1 MEIKMKKVHI
11 FDLDGTLID
20 SMTQFPKANLRVLE
34 EEGITPPE
42 DVVNIIT
49 PLGYRGAAEYF
60 IKTLGVKAS
69 CPEEI
74 MKRVESYL
82 IYDYTNN
89 IPLKPF
95 VKEYV
100 IKLKKEGFKL
110 YVLTASPH
118 SCTDACLKRNGIF
131 DLFDTVWSS
140 DDFGITK
147 ANPEIY
153 RMAAERIGCNIDDIM
168 FYDDNFTAL
177 ETAKKAGLTVAGVF
191 DPASDDFKE
200 KIVSISDR
208 YVVTFEELMK

>member
-1 MEIKMKKVHI
+1 MKKVHI

-20 SMTQFPKANLRVLE
+20 SMTQFPKANLRVLA

-60 IKTLGVKAS
+60 INTLGVKAS

-82 IYDYTNN
+82 IDDYTNK

-95 VKEYV
+95 VREYV
-100 IKLKKEGFKL
+100 EKLKKERCKL

-118 SCTDACLKRNGIF
+118 SCTDPCLKRNGIYE
-131 DLFDTVWSS
+131 LFDTVWSS

-147 ANPEIY
+147 ANPQIY
-153 RMAAERIGCNIDDIM
+153 RDAADRIGCEISDIM

-177 ETAKKAGLTVAGVF
+177 ETAKKAGLATTGVY
-191 DPASDDFKE
+191 DPASDDFRDG
-200 KIVSISDR
+200 IVATADVCINS
-208 YVVTFEELMK
+208 FEELL

>member
-1 MEIKMKKVHI
+1 MKKVHI

-20 SMTQFPKANLRVLE
+20 SMTQFPKANLRVLA

-60 IKTLGVKAS
+60 INTLGVKAS

-82 IYDYTNN
+82 IDDYTNK

-95 VKEYV
+95 VREYV
-100 IKLKKEGFKL
+100 EKLKKEGCKL

-118 SCTDACLKRNGIF
+118 SCTDPCLKRNGIYE
-131 DLFDTVWSS
+131 LFDTVWSS

-147 ANPEIY
+147 ANPQIY
-153 RMAAERIGCNIDDIM
+153 RDAAERIGCEMSDIM

-177 ETAKKAGLTVAGVF
+177 ETAKKAGLATTGVY
-191 DPASDDFKE
+191 DPASDDFRDG
-200 KIVSISDR
+200 IVATADVCINS
-208 YVVTFEELMK
+208 FEELL

>member
-1 MEIKMKKVHI
+1 MKKVHI

-20 SMTQFPKANLRVLE
+20 SMTQFPKANLRVLA

-60 IKTLGVKAS
+60 INTLGVKAS

-82 IYDYTNN
+82 IDDYTNK
-89 IPLKPF
+89 IPLKSF
-95 VKEYV
+95 VREYV
-100 IKLKKEGFKL
+100 EKLKKEGCKL

-118 SCTDACLKRNGIF
+118 ACTDPCLKRNGIYE
-131 DLFDTVWSS
+131 LFDTVWSS

-147 ANPEIY
+147 ANPQIY
-153 RMAAERIGCNIDDIM
+153 RDAADRIGCEMSDIM

-177 ETAKKAGLTVAGVF
+177 ETAKKAGLATTGVY
-191 DPASDDFKE
+191 DPASDDFRDGIVATADVYINSFKE
-200 KIVSISDR
+200 
-208 YVVTFEELMK
+208 LL

>member
-1 MEIKMKKVHI
+1 MKKVHI

-60 IKTLGVKAS
+60 INTLGVKAS

-82 IYDYTNN
+82 IDDYTNN

-95 VKEYV
+95 VREYV
-100 IKLKKEGFKL
+100 EKLKKDGCKL

-118 SCTDACLKRNGIF
+118 ACTDPCLKRNGIYEF
-131 DLFDTVWSS
+131 FDTVWSS

-147 ANPEIY
+147 ANPQIY
-153 RMAAERIGCNIDDIM
+153 RDAADRIGCDISDIM

-177 ETAKKAGLTVAGVF
+177 ETAKKAGLATTGVY
-191 DPASDDFKE
+191 DPASDDFKDG
-200 KIVSISDR
+200 IVATADIYINS
-208 YVVTFEELMK
+208 FEELM

>member
-1 MEIKMKKVHI
+1 M
-11 FDLDGTLID
+11 
-20 SMTQFPKANLRVLE
+20 LRVLD
-34 EEGITPPE
+34 EEGIPHP
-42 DVVNIIT
+42 DNVVNIIT

-60 IKTLGVKAS
+60 MSIGVKAS

-74 MKRVESYL
+74 MKRVEGYL
-82 IYDYTNN
+82 INDYTNL
-89 IPLKPF
+89 IETKPF

-100 IKLKKEGFKL
+100 KMLKEKGCKL

-118 SCTDACLKRNGIF
+118 SCTDPCLKRNGIY

-147 ANPEIY
+147 ANPQIY
-153 RMAAERIGCNIDDIM
+153 RDAAERIGCDMDDIM

-177 ETAKKAGLTVAGVF
+177 ETAKKAGLATTGVF

-200 KIVSISDR
+200 RIMEISDR
-208 YVVTFEELMK
+208 YVVNFGELMK

>member
-1 MEIKMKKVHI
+1 MKKVHI

-20 SMTQFPKANLRVLE
+20 SMTQFPKANLRVLA

-60 IKTLGVKAS
+60 INTLGVKAS

-82 IYDYTNN
+82 IDDYTNK

-95 VKEYV
+95 VREYV
-100 IKLKKEGFKL
+100 EKLKKEGCKL

-118 SCTDACLKRNGIF
+118 ACTDPCLKRNGIF
-131 DLFDTVWSS
+131 ELFDTVWSS

-147 ANPEIY
+147 ANPQIY
-153 RMAAERIGCNIDDIM
+153 RDAADRIGCDISDIM

-177 ETAKKAGLTVAGVF
+177 ETAKKAGLATTGVY
-191 DPASDDFKE
+191 DPASDDFRDG
-200 KIVSISDR
+200 IVATADIYINS
-208 YVVTFEELMK
+208 FEELM

>member
-1 MEIKMKKVHI
+1 MKKVHI

-20 SMTQFPKANLRVLE
+20 SMTQFPKANLRVLR
-34 EEGITPPE
+34 EEGVTPPD

-60 IKTLGVKAS
+60 INTLGVKAS

-82 IYDYTNN
+82 IDDYTNV

-100 IKLKKEGFKL
+100 EKLKKDGCRL

-118 SCTDACLKRNGIF
+118 ACTDPCLKRNGIYDF
-131 DLFDTVWSS
+131 FDTVWSS

-153 RMAAERIGCNIDDIM
+153 RMAAERIGCDIDDIM

-177 ETAKKAGLTVAGVF
+177 ETAKKAGLTAIGVF

-200 KIVSISDR
+200 SIIRISDR

>member
-1 MEIKMKKVHI
+1 MKKVHI

-20 SMTQFPKANLRVLE
+20 SMTQFPKANLRVLA

-60 IKTLGVKAS
+60 INTLGVKAS

-82 IYDYTNN
+82 IDDYTNK

-95 VKEYV
+95 VREYV
-100 IKLKKEGFKL
+100 EKLKKEGCKL

-118 SCTDACLKRNGIF
+118 SCTDPCLKRNGIYE
-131 DLFDTVWSS
+131 LFDTVWSS

-147 ANPEIY
+147 ANPQIY
-153 RMAAERIGCNIDDIM
+153 RDAAERIGCEMSDIM

-177 ETAKKAGLTVAGVF
+177 ETAKKAGLATTGVY
-191 DPASDDFKE
+191 DPASDDFRDGIVATADVYINSFKE
-200 KIVSISDR
+200 
-208 YVVTFEELMK
+208 LL

>member
-1 MEIKMKKVHI
+1 MKKVHI

-60 IKTLGVKAS
+60 INTLGVKAS

-82 IYDYTNN
+82 IDDYTNN

-95 VKEYV
+95 VREYV
-100 IKLKKEGFKL
+100 EKLKKDGCKL

-118 SCTDACLKRNGIF
+118 ACTDPCLKRNGIYE
-131 DLFDTVWSS
+131 LFDTVWSS

-147 ANPEIY
+147 ANPQIY
-153 RMAAERIGCNIDDIM
+153 RDAAERIGCEMSDIM

-177 ETAKKAGLTVAGVF
+177 ETAKKAGLATTGVY
-191 DPASDDFKE
+191 DPASDDFKDG
-200 KIVSISDR
+200 IVATADIYINS
-208 YVVTFEELMK
+208 FEELM

>member
-1 MEIKMKKVHI
+1 MKKVHI

-20 SMTQFPKANLRVLE
+20 SMTQFPKANLHVLE

-60 IKTLGVKAS
+60 INTLGVKAS

-82 IYDYTNN
+82 IDDYTNN

-95 VKEYV
+95 VSEYV
-100 IKLKKEGFKL
+100 EKLKKEGCKL

-118 SCTDACLKRNGIF
+118 ACTDPCLKRNGIF
-131 DLFDTVWSS
+131 ELFDTVWSS

-147 ANPEIY
+147 ANPQIY
-153 RMAAERIGCNIDDIM
+153 RDAADRIGCDISDIM

-177 ETAKKAGLTVAGVF
+177 ETAKKAGLAATGVY
-191 DPASDDFKE
+191 DPASDDFKDG
-200 KIVSISDR
+200 IVATADIYINS
-208 YVVTFEELMK
+208 FEELM

>member
-1 MEIKMKKVHI
+1 MKKVHI

-20 SMTQFPKANLRVLE
+20 SMTQFPKANLRVLA

-60 IKTLGVKAS
+60 INTLGVKAS

-82 IYDYTNN
+82 IDDYTNK
-89 IPLKPF
+89 IPLKSF
-95 VKEYV
+95 VREYV
-100 IKLKKEGFKL
+100 EKLKKKGCKL

-118 SCTDACLKRNGIF
+118 ACTDPCLKRNGIYE
-131 DLFDTVWSS
+131 LFDTVWSS

-147 ANPEIY
+147 ANPQIY
-153 RMAAERIGCNIDDIM
+153 RDAADRIGCERSDIM

-177 ETAKKAGLTVAGVF
+177 ETAKKAGLATTGVY
-191 DPASDDFKE
+191 DPASDDFRDGIVATADVYINSFKE
-200 KIVSISDR
+200 
-208 YVVTFEELMK
+208 LL

>member
-1 MEIKMKKVHI
+1 MKKVHI

-60 IKTLGVKAS
+60 INTLGVKAS

-82 IYDYTNN
+82 IDDYTNK

-95 VKEYV
+95 VREYV
-100 IKLKKEGFKL
+100 EKLKKEGCKL

-118 SCTDACLKRNGIF
+118 ACTDPCLKRNGIF
-131 DLFDTVWSS
+131 ELFDTVWSS

-147 ANPEIY
+147 ANPQIY
-153 RMAAERIGCNIDDIM
+153 RDAAERIGCEISDIM

-177 ETAKKAGLTVAGVF
+177 ETAKKAGLATTGVY
-191 DPASDDFKE
+191 DPASDDFKDG
-200 KIVSISDR
+200 IVATADIYINS
-208 YVVTFEELMK
+208 FEELM

>member
-1 MEIKMKKVHI
+1 MKKVHI

-20 SMTQFPKANLRVLE
+20 SMTQFPKANLRVLA

-60 IKTLGVKAS
+60 INTLGVKAS

-82 IYDYTNN
+82 IDDYTNK

-95 VKEYV
+95 VREYV
-100 IKLKKEGFKL
+100 EKLKKEGCKL

-118 SCTDACLKRNGIF
+118 ACTDPCLKRNGIF
-131 DLFDTVWSS
+131 ELFDTVWSS

-147 ANPEIY
+147 ANPQIY
-153 RMAAERIGCNIDDIM
+153 CDAADRIGCDISDIM

-177 ETAKKAGLTVAGVF
+177 ETAKKAGLATTGVY
-191 DPASDDFKE
+191 DPASDDFRDG
-200 KIVSISDR
+200 ILATADVYINS
-208 YVVTFEELMK
+208 FEELM

>member
-1 MEIKMKKVHI
+1 MKKVHI

-60 IKTLGVKAS
+60 INTLGVKAS

-82 IYDYTNN
+82 IDDYTNN

-95 VKEYV
+95 VREYV
-100 IKLKKEGFKL
+100 EKLKKEGCKL

-118 SCTDACLKRNGIF
+118 ACTDPCLKRNGIYE
-131 DLFDTVWSS
+131 LFDTVWSS

-147 ANPEIY
+147 ANPQIY
-153 RMAAERIGCNIDDIM
+153 RDAAERIGCEMSDIM

-177 ETAKKAGLTVAGVF
+177 ETAKKAGLATTGVY
-191 DPASDDFKE
+191 DPASDDFKDG
-200 KIVSISDR
+200 IVATADIYINS
-208 YVVTFEELMK
+208 FEELM

>member
-1 MEIKMKKVHI
+1 MKKVHI

-20 SMTQFPKANLRVLE
+20 SMTQFPKANLRLLN
-34 EEGITPPE
+34 EEGIAYP
-42 DVVNIIT
+42 DNVVNIIT

-60 IKTLGVKAS
+60 ITLGLKAS

-82 IYDYTNN
+82 IEDYTNN

-95 VKEYV
+95 VREYV
-100 IKLKKEGFKL
+100 EKLKGEGCKL

-153 RMAAERIGCNIDDIM
+153 RMAAERIGCDMDDIM

-177 ETAKKAGLTVAGVF
+177 ETAKKAGLTVTGVF
-191 DPASDDFKE
+191 DPASDDYKD
-200 KIVSISDR
+200 KIIALSDR
-208 YVVTFEELMK
+208 YVSTFEEIL